1 MKKLLIAALMLLTV
15 AGTVNAQNNFRG
27 IVKYKATSTGKVD
40 VSIKPE
46 QSELEIKV
54 FDNKLMVGTTVQNGL
69 KTIAATDLSPYI
81 SYLAANDI
89 ELESYSGDG
98 KILIRDEANIDT
110 LKSIETKDEE
120 PGHYYYEYVNET
132 QEMLGYTAKKLI
144 VHSFD
149 EEGND
154 NPSVCW
160 YTTEIGP
167 EYCLL
172 LGNVKG
178 LPLVYVQNGEGG
190 RQVTYTAYEV
200 VKGKVKEAE
209 FLPPAGYQDLSE
221 EEMETLGNELNDAFE
236 LLKED

>member
-1 MKKLLIAALMLLTV
+1 MKKAMIAAMVLLMT
-15 AGTVNAQNNFRG
+15 AGSLCAQNNFRG

-40 VSIKPE
+40 VAIKPE

-54 FDNKLMVGTTVQNGL
+54 YDNKLMAGNTVQNGL
-69 KTIAATDLSPYI
+69 KTISATDLSHAI
-81 SYLAANDI
+81 AYLAANDI

-98 KILIRDEANIDT
+98 KILVRSEANADS
-110 LKSIETKDEE
+110 LKSIEVKDEE
-120 PGHYYYEYVNET
+120 PGHFYYEYVDET
-132 QEMLGYTAKKLI
+132 QQMLGYTAKKLI

-154 NPSVCW
+154 NPAVCW

-190 RQVTYTAYEV
+190 RQVTYTATEI
-200 VKGKVKEAE
+200 VKGKVKEVE
-209 FLPPAGYQDLSE
+209 FLPPAGYKDMTDE
-221 EEMETLGNELNDAFE
+221 ELEELGKELNDAFE
-236 LLKED
+236 LLRE